1 MLALDI
7 SLLPLAHI
15 LELLFLD
22 EIKLKSFV
30 IIKVI
35 KESLGLLDVHC
46 SVLLDHLLILV
57 NDDPWLLVGLGLLV
71 G

>member
-1 MLALDI
+1 VLALDI

-15 LELLFLD
+15 LELLLLD

-46 SVLLDHLLILV
+46 CVLLHHLLILV